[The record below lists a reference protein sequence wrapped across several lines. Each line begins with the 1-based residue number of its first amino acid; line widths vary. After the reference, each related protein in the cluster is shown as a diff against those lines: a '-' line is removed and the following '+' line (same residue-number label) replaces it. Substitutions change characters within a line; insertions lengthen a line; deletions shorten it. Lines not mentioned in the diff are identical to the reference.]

1 MLEKSNHFSFTNKK
15 ENKNLI
21 YHKLNED
28 KNSLDEKENKILNS
42 EKKGK
47 IKIDFIQKYKKDGI
61 DNKKNNNS
69 RFNGYKNI
77 EKEMKVKQK
86 ERQVLQDIINLKT
99 KLELFDDNKSLVN
112 KNVLKPNKVS
122 LLLEEKN
129 KTTNKIKNPFKAII
143 PFNHNCTTMND
154 FHNEKQKIKFMEST
168 KSKIILNI
176 IRKRFHINKSQDILK
191 NNKKTF
197 TQQNSLINEQNKKNY
212 NSVTNI
218 KYPLNNKFNIQENYL
233 RLFGKKIKS
242 ENKIKFKK
250 TFLLIKKDNIKD
262 NEKILRFKPQRKQKN
277 YQINQTNSIGGR
289 SGSLIKPI
297 K

>member
-47 IKIDFIQKYKKDGI
+47 IKIDFIQKYKKYEVDI
-61 DNKKNNNS
+61 KKNNNS
-69 RFNGYKNI
+69 SSKGHKNI

-176 IRKRFHINKSQDILK
+176 IRKRFHINKSQDMLK
-191 NNKKTF
+191 NNKQAF

-250 TFLLIKKDNIKD
+250 TFLLIKKDKIKD

-277 YQINQTNSIGGR
+277 YQINQANSIGGR
-289 SGSLIKPI
+289 SGSLMKPI

>member
-1 MLEKSNHFSFTNKK
+1 
-15 ENKNLI
+15 
-21 YHKLNED
+21 
-28 KNSLDEKENKILNS
+28 
-42 EKKGK
+42 
-47 IKIDFIQKYKKDGI
+47 
-61 DNKKNNNS
+61 
-69 RFNGYKNI
+69 
-77 EKEMKVKQK
+77 
-86 ERQVLQDIINLKT
+86 
-99 KLELFDDNKSLVN
+99 
-112 KNVLKPNKVS
+112 
-122 LLLEEKN
+122 
-129 KTTNKIKNPFKAII
+129 
-143 PFNHNCTTMND
+143 MND

-176 IRKRFHINKSQDILK
+176 IRKRFHINKSQDMLK
-191 NNKKTF
+191 NNKTAF

-250 TFLLIKKDNIKD
+250 TFLFIEKNKIKD

-277 YQINQTNSIGGR
+277 YQINQANSIGGR
-289 SGSLIKPI
+289 SGSLMKPI

>member
-1 MLEKSNHFSFTNKK
+1 MIK
-15 ENKNLI
+15 LI
-21 YHKLNED
+21 
-28 KNSLDEKENKILNS
+28 
-42 EKKGK
+42 
-47 IKIDFIQKYKKDGI
+47 
-61 DNKKNNNS
+61 
-69 RFNGYKNI
+69 
-77 EKEMKVKQK
+77 
-86 ERQVLQDIINLKT
+86 
-99 KLELFDDNKSLVN
+99 
-112 KNVLKPNKVS
+112 
-122 LLLEEKN
+122 EEK
-129 KTTNKIKNPFKAII
+129 NKIKNPFKAII

-154 FHNEKQKIKFMEST
+154 FHNEKQKKKFMEST

-218 KYPLNNKFNIQENYL
+218 KYTLNNKFNIQENYL

-250 TFLLIKKDNIKD
+250 TFLLIKKGEVKD
-262 NEKILRFKPQRKQKN
+262 DENILRFKPQRKQKN
-277 YQINQTNSIGGR
+277 YQINQANSIGGQ
-289 SGSLIKPI
+289 SGSLMKPI

>member
-1 MLEKSNHFSFTNKK
+1 MLFLIIVIF
-15 ENKNLI
+15 LI

-99 KLELFDDNKSLVN
+99 KLELFDENKSLVN

-122 LLLEEKN
+122 LLLEQKN
-129 KTTNKIKNPFKAII
+129 ITTNKIKNQFKAII

-176 IRKRFHINKSQDILK
+176 IRKRFHINKSQDMLK
-191 NNKKTF
+191 NNKTAF

-250 TFLLIKKDNIKD
+250 TFLLIKKDEVKED
-262 NEKILRFKPQRKQKN
+262 EKILRFKPQRKQKN
-277 YQINQTNSIGGR
+277 YQIN
-289 SGSLIKPI
+289 
-297 K
+297 

>member
-47 IKIDFIQKYKKDGI
+47 IKIDFIQKYEKYEV

-69 RFNGYKNI
+69 RFKGYKNI
-77 EKEMKVKQK
+77 ENEMKVKQK
-86 ERQVLQDIINLKT
+86 ERQILQDIINLKT
-99 KLELFDDNKSLVN
+99 KLELFDENKSLVN

-122 LLLEEKN
+122 LLIEEK
-129 KTTNKIKNPFKAII
+129 NKIKNPFKAII

-176 IRKRFHINKSQDILK
+176 IRKRFHINKSQDMLK
-191 NNKKTF
+191 NNKTAF
-197 TQQNSLINEQNKKNY
+197 TQQNSLINERNKNNY

-289 SGSLIKPI
+289 SGSLMKQIK
-297 K
+297 

>member
-47 IKIDFIQKYKKDGI
+47 TIIDFIQKYKKDGI

-69 RFNGYKNI
+69 RFNGYKNV

-191 NNKKTF
+191 NNKKT
-197 TQQNSLINEQNKKNY
+197 
-212 NSVTNI
+212 VTNI

-250 TFLLIKKDNIKD
+250 TFLLIKKGEVKD
-262 NEKILRFKPQRKQKN
+262 DENILRFKPQRKQKN
-277 YQINQTNSIGGR
+277 YQINQVNSIGGR

-297 K
+297 N